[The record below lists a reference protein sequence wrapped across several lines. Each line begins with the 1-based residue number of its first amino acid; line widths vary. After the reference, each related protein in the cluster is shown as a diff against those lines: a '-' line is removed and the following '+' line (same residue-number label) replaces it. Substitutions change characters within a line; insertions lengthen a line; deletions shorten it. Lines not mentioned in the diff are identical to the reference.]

1 VKKGSSILGFSIS
14 LSMCPF
20 YNTVS
25 QKKLCQR
32 SIDRRLVHSL
42 YLFSHSHHNLFI
54 FCCVL
59 YKMLLHLF
67 SDANY
72 NLLGFNATY
81 TFSVCPGDCGG
92 HGRCDS
98 ATARCQ
104 CHQGWGGMD
113 CSTPLCSQVCT
124 QHDHGHCDKVGKK

>member
-1 VKKGSSILGFSIS
+1 MKKGSAILGFSIS

-25 QKKLCQR
+25 QKKLCQC

-42 YLFSHSHHNLFI
+42 YLFSHSYHNLFI

-92 HGRCDS
+92 HGRCDV

-104 CHQGWGGMD
+104 CHQGWGEW
-113 CSTPLCSQVCT
+113 TAVPLSAPRSALNMTTVT
-124 QHDHGHCDKVGKK
+124 VIR